1 MIPLIVLLPTPPEDI
16 TTAPCERNFGFQRK
30 GLWVSVVGQI
40 LQGMFHKPVLLFITN
55 FSHGPVSGFGE
66 SFRFVGKFPPMQV
79 DRI

>member
-1 MIPLIVLLPTPPEDI
+1 
-16 TTAPCERNFGFQRK
+16 
-30 GLWVSVVGQI
+30 
-40 LQGMFHKPVLLFITN
+40 MFHKPVLLFITN